1 MASSLAHVILSFLL
15 HVLCLL
21 VGPRA
26 LAAPIP
32 SAVGEDAWSFF
43 TIGDW
48 GSGTSNQSAV
58 AATMG
63 AWGKRYNPQFIVA
76 LGDNFYENG
85 VDSVDDPLWNTRY
98 CSVYT
103 DPALLDV
110 PWYAILGNHD
120 YYGGYADAQIE
131 GREELAGLPILSLP
145 HALAPAC
152 LASF

>member
-48 GSGTSNQSAV
+48 VGGFSS
-58 AATMG
+58 
-63 AWGKRYNPQFIVA
+63 
-76 LGDNFYENG
+76 
-85 VDSVDDPLWNTRY
+85 
-98 CSVYT
+98 
-103 DPALLDV
+103 LL
-110 PWYAILGNHD
+110 
-120 YYGGYADAQIE
+120 
-131 GREELAGLPILSLP
+131 LSLSA
-145 HALAPAC
+145 HIIGRRRKGLFC
-152 LASF
+152 SSI